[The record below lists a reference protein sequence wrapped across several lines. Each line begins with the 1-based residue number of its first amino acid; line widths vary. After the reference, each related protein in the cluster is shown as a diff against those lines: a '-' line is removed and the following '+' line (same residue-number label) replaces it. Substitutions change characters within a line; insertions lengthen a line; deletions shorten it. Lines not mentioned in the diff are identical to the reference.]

1 MPADY
6 GDGDGAGAAA
16 VVLPR
21 APGVGKKS
29 GIYVYLVLEKGPVCD

>member
-1 MPADY
+1 MLLDY

-16 VVLPR
+16 VVLR

-29 GIYVYLVLEKGPVCD
+29 GIYVYSLVLEY